1 MTKKNKNILTMLF
14 DVIFETTGGNQ
25 QNIIVYSNDTKTAK
39 IDASEFGKVITVKP
53 YQGLNTTELNKLEKI
68 LNG

>member
-1 MTKKNKNILTMLF
+1 MTKNKNILTMLF
-14 DVIFETTGGNQ
+14 DVIFETNGGNEE
-25 QNIIVYSNDTKTAK
+25 NIIVFSKDEKTAK

-53 YQGLNTTELNKLEKI
+53 YQGLNTMELNKLEKI